1 MKNNKLTLIV
11 TITLLVSIIGS
22 AYFVYDMVS
31 SQVETPQVAQSS
43 QLALAPQTESS
54 SGETVE
60 QTEEPDPDVIMA
72 PDFVVYDIDG
82 NPVNLSDFEGKP
94 VVINYWA
101 SWCPPCIAEFPDF
114 ELAYQEYGE
123 EVVFLM
129 VNSTDG
135 SRETVD
141 SATEFIDEN
150 GYTMPIVFD
159 SDLNFALTYQFRAL
173 PTTTFINGNGEIFSI
188 YSGLIGK
195 DIIDENIQQIII

>member
-1 MKNNKLTLIV
+1 MKNNKLTLIITV
-11 TITLLVSIIGS
+11 TLLVAIIGS

-31 SQVETPQVAQSS
+31 SQVETPQATQET
-43 QLALAPQTESS
+43 QLALAPQTENSN
-54 SGETVE
+54 EQVE
-60 QTEEPDPDVIMA
+60 QTDEADPDAVMA

-82 NPVNLSDFEGKP
+82 NTVSLSDFEGKP

-123 EVVFLM
+123 DVVFLM

-135 SRETVD
+135 SRETVET
-141 SATEFIDEN
+141 ATEFIDEN

-195 DIIDENIQQIII
+195 DIIDENIQKILI